1 MEGLLSVVCPRCGT
15 PLPPCG
21 ATWCL
26 PVGRALTLI
35 GGLAL
40 VAAYFMPWFATQ
52 GIVLTGSFLG
62 QFLGSTNDLR
72 RFLPGSSGG
81 QTEVQLLRALVYLFP
96 ASGVLAAL
104 LVGLGTVRS
113 SLRTSSNALLAL
125 VGLVPLVALIL
136 GLSRLPAAA
145 TPQIGL
151 WLIGIGSLAISMGAV
166 LDGALAK
173 FASRRL

>member
-1 MEGLLSVVCPRCGT
+1 MSVVCPRCGT
-15 PLPPCG
+15 PLPPRG
-21 ATWCL
+21 AAWCL

-113 SLRTSSNALLAL
+113 SLRTSLDYSPRPGDDHLLPSDPTPVKQRMA
-125 VGLVPLVALIL
+125 VHRVPYQFVNNP
-136 GLSRLPAAA
+136 G
-145 TPQIGL
+145 
-151 WLIGIGSLAISMGAV
+151 
-166 LDGALAK
+166 
-173 FASRRL
+173 